1 MHTKWH
7 SSKEAAH
14 QYRKTQ
20 EFQVLSLGQEEPVE
34 EETANHSSILA
45 WKTPWR
51 EEPGRP
57 QSTGLLR
64 DTKCEHP
71 FIFDI
76 DMSLANSVCIC
87 FWSIM
92 CLV

>member
-45 WKTPWR
+45 SKIPWT
-51 EEPGRP
+51 EEPVG
-57 QSTGLLR
+57 
-64 DTKCEHP
+64 
-71 FIFDI
+71 
-76 DMSLANSVCIC
+76 
-87 FWSIM
+87 
-92 CLV
+92 